1 MAPVKSTPKAKR
13 PSRYVI
19 DVSAP
24 AGDKILDVAAFE
36 KFLHDRIKVQGRTN
50 NLSDAV
56 VISRDGDKAVIVE
69 VKIDFSKRYL
79 KYLTKKFLKKNNL
92 RDWLRVVSTTKD
104 TYVLRYF
111 NLTNQEEESEDEDEE

>member
-1 MAPVKSTPKAKR
+1 MAPVKSTPKAQR
-13 PSRYVI
+13 PTRYVI

-56 VISRDGDKAVIVE
+56 TITRDGDKAIIVQ
-69 VKIDFSKRYL
+69 VKIAFSKRYL